1 MPLRVYESTVLGNGD
16 GCNNRRYWNF
26 THACTAAEVIAL
38 NDADAYATSGAYFC
52 VNSYAPRRVSNGIL
66 IAPRAW

>member
-1 MPLRVYESTVLGNGD
+1 MPLRVHESTVLGNGD
-16 GCNNRRYWNF
+16 GCNNGRYWNF

-52 VNSYAPRRVSNGIL
+52 VNSYPAPRK
-66 IAPRAW
+66 

>member
-1 MPLRVYESTVLGNGD
+1 MPLRVHEMHGNGD
-16 GCNNRRYWNF
+16 GCNNGRYWNF

-52 VNSYAPRRVSNGIL
+52 VNLYAPRRVNNGIL
-66 IAPRAW
+66 IAPLAW

>member
-16 GCNNRRYWNF
+16 GCNNGRYWNF

-52 VNSYAPRRVSNGIL
+52 VNSYPAPRK
-66 IAPRAW
+66 